1 MTNKPILATTITLV
15 FDVSSAPVYVPQ
27 FYGPMFPKTLRIE
40 VFDGGSTSVTL
51 AAFKAK
57 KDGTESATKVSPY
70 VPMADRENVPW
81 IAKCIE
87 LAKLYAANVKW
98 VNGQGAVL

>member
-27 FYGPMFPKTLRIE
+27 FYGPMFPKTLRVE
-40 VFDGGSTSVTL
+40 VYDGGQTSIEL
-51 AAFKAK
+51 SAQKAK
-57 KDGTESATKVSPY
+57 KDGTESATKVSPW
-70 VPMADRENVPW
+70 VSIEDRQNVPW
-81 IAKCIE
+81 IAECIE
-87 LAKLYAANVKW
+87 LAKAYAANVKW